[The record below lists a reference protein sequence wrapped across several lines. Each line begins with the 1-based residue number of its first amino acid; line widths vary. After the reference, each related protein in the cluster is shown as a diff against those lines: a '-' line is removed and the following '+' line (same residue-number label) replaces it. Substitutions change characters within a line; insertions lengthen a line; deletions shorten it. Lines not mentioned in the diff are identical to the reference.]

1 MDRDRNAPHGGS
13 TENTSEASH
22 ERQPDFEEPVVLPIE
37 EVLDLHAFAPKEI
50 PSVVEEYIKEC
61 RQAGMSEVRLI
72 HGKGT
77 GTQRAI
83 IRRLLDN
90 HPDVVSFVDAPPD
103 AGGWGAT
110 IVRLRPSGN

>member
-1 MDRDRNAPHGGS
+1 MLEANCEEDEPFNELVTLP
-13 TENTSEASH
+13 TEDA
-22 ERQPDFEEPVVLPIE
+22 
-37 EVLDLHAFAPKEI
+37 LDLHAFAPKEI
-50 PSVVEEYIKEC
+50 RSVVEEYLSLC
-61 RQAGMSEVRLI
+61 RQAGISEVRLI

-83 IRRLLDN
+83 VRQFLEN

-110 IVRLRPSGN
+110 IVRLRPR